1 MSLGWVGCPA
11 RAWLMIMKITWRITN
26 IITKMI
32 WWTDVCQLPPAD
44 SLMQSP
50 QALVIQHYLWRL
62 LFVSDAHWGR
72 KFSPFAKIMC
82 GESCAC
88 WRLQGCSVSPCSQMM
103 AAFLHVCYCAEASDA
118 FALVIPSSVRWVFFI
133 QHEHFVNVRQRA
145 AHAHRNIKTQT
156 KQGCL
161 PLSCFNMTKAAF
173 SRDKDHNY

>member
-1 MSLGWVGCPA
+1 MSLGWGGGVWWLGCPA

-44 SLMQSP
+44 SLMQSA

-82 GESCAC
+82 GESRAF
-88 WRLQGCSVSPCSQMM
+88 WRLQGMQREPVQPDDGSISARLLLRGSLWRICSSHPLLCEMGVFHSTWTFCKC
-103 AAFLHVCYCAEASDA
+103 AAASGTRTQEYQNTNKTR
-118 FALVIPSSVRWVFFI
+118 LSSLELF
-133 QHEHFVNVRQRA
+133 
-145 AHAHRNIKTQT
+145 
-156 KQGCL
+156 
-161 PLSCFNMTKAAF
+161 
-173 SRDKDHNY
+173 